1 MPRGTANYFLV
12 EGHRD
17 NFELTA
23 RRRKGEACPLAAWL
37 PRLRRTGMNLSV
49 IAVGGDALHHR
60 DGSDRP
66 LAGSLDVLDLFVN
79 DVETLRA
86 RGEPVQIVLDKEDLP
101 TRTDDGVVRFVMEIE
116 GGRPFQEDYSSG
128 KSMNRKLALLR
139 TFFRLG
145 IRSIHMTHNGR
156 NELGDGGNE
165 EDGGRLSRFGVA
177 ALHEAQRLGMNVSL
191 AHLTDSCIA
200 HALEVAEKPLTA
212 THDNARAVYPHP
224 RNFSDDQLRAMA
236 RNGGV
241 VGMHFLSMM
250 CNPQRLLLDDYLD
263 HVQHA
268 IRIAGYQYVGIG
280 WLGSDQ
286 GFREFAGSHSNSF
299 RADEGGEAL
308 EMREAYETLI
318 ERLSAR
324 GLPDEQIGAFT
335 GGNYL
340 RLLREVLP
348 ARRAGEGDRAG
359 SAAESDG
366 RVPVGARGAV

>member
-1 MPRGTANYFLV
+1 VGPASGKTQHGEATMARAAAQYFLV

-23 RRRKGEACPLAAWL
+23 RRRKGDRCPLAAWL
-37 PRLRRTGMNLSV
+37 PRLRRAGMNLSI
-49 IAVGGDALHHR
+49 IAVGGDGIHHR

-66 LAGSLDVLDLFVN
+66 LVGSLDVLDMFVN

-86 RGEPVQIVLDKEDLP
+86 RGEPVEVVLAREDLP
-101 TRTDDGVVRFVMEIE
+101 ARPDDGVVRFVLEIE

-128 KSMNRKLALLR
+128 KRMPEKLALLR

-145 IRSIHMTHNGR
+145 IRSIHLTHNGR

-177 ALHEAQRLGMNVSL
+177 VLKEAQHLGMNVSL

-200 HALEVAEKPLTA
+200 HALEVAEKPVTA

-224 RNFSDDQLRAMA
+224 RNFTDDQLRAMA

-241 VGMHFLSMM
+241 VGIHFLRMM

-263 HVQHA
+263 HMAHVAQ
-268 IRIAGYQYVGIG
+268 IAGHDHVGIG
-280 WLGSDQ
+280 WLGSDA

-299 RADEGGEAL
+299 LAAPGGEPL
-308 EMREAYETLI
+308 EMKEAYDVLV
-318 ERLSAR
+318 ERLAAR
-324 GLPDEQIGAFT
+324 GFSDAQIGAFT

-340 RLLREVLP
+340 RVLREVLP
-348 ARRAGEGDRAG
+348 AR
-359 SAAESDG
+359 
-366 RVPVGARGAV
+366 GA

>member
-1 MPRGTANYFLV
+1 MAKGVADYFLV

-23 RRRKGEACPLAAWL
+23 RRRKGDKCPLAAWL
-37 PRLRRTGMNLSV
+37 PRLQRAQMNVSM
-49 IAVGGDALHHR
+49 IAVGGDGIHHR

-66 LAGSLDVLDLFVN
+66 LPGSLDVLDMFLN
-79 DVETLRA
+79 DVESLRA
-86 RGEPVQIVLDKEDLP
+86 KGEPVQVILTKDDLP
-101 TRTDDGVVRFVMEIE
+101 SRPDDGVVRFVLEIE

-128 KSMNRKLALLR
+128 KRMHEKLALLR
-139 TFFRLG
+139 IFFRLG
-145 IRSIHMTHNGR
+145 IRSIHLTHNGR

-165 EDGGRLSRFGVA
+165 EDGGHLSRFGVA
-177 ALHEAQRLGMNVSL
+177 VLEEAQRLGMNVSL

-200 HALEVAEKPLTA
+200 HALEVAEKPVTA

-224 RNFSDDQLRAMA
+224 RNFTDDQLRAMA

-250 CNPQRLLLDDYLD
+250 CNKERLLLDDYLD
-263 HVQHA
+263 HVVHA
-268 IRIAGYQYVGIG
+268 TDVAGHEHVGIG
-280 WLGSDQ
+280 WLGSDA

-299 RADEGGEAL
+299 RTTKDGEPL

-318 ERLSAR
+318 DRLAQR
-324 GLPDEQIGAFT
+324 GFDDAEIDAFT

-340 RLLREVLP
+340 RVLREVLP
-348 ARRAGEGDRAG
+348 A
-359 SAAESDG
+359 
-366 RVPVGARGAV
+366 

>member
-1 MPRGTANYFLV
+1 MARGVAEHFLV

-23 RRRKGEACPLAAWL
+23 RRRKGDPCPLAAWL
-37 PRLRRTGMNLSV
+37 PRLQRAQMNASI
-49 IAVGGDALHHR
+49 IAVGGDGIHHR

-66 LAGSLDVLDLFVN
+66 LVGSLDVLDMFLN

-86 RGEPVQIVLDKEDLP
+86 RGEPVQIILTKDDLP
-101 TRTDDGVVRFVMEIE
+101 AHPDDGVVRFVLEIE
-116 GGRPFQEDYSSG
+116 GGRAFQEDYSSG
-128 KSMNRKLALLR
+128 KSMDQKLALLR

-145 IRSIHMTHNGR
+145 IRSIHLTHNGR

-165 EDGGRLSRFGVA
+165 EDGGRLSKFGVA
-177 ALHEAQRLGMNVSL
+177 VLNEAQQLGMNVSL

-200 HALEVAEKPLTA
+200 HALEVAKKPLTA

-224 RNFSDDQLRAMA
+224 RNFTDDQLRAMA

-241 VGMHFLSMM
+241 VGIHFLRMM
-250 CNPQRLLLDDYLD
+250 CNPNRLLLDDYVD
-263 HVQHA
+263 HVVHA
-268 IRIAGYQYVGIG
+268 ARVAGHDHIGIG

-286 GFREFAGSHSNSF
+286 GFREYAGSHSNSF
-299 RADEGGEAL
+299 LAQEGGEPL

-318 ERLSAR
+318 ERLDAAGFGEAQISAF
-324 GLPDEQIGAFT
+324 L

-340 RLLREVLP
+340 RVLREVLP
-348 ARRAGEGDRAG
+348 EM
-359 SAAESDG
+359 
-366 RVPVGARGAV
+366 

>member
-1 MPRGTANYFLV
+1 MSAGASVERFFLV

-23 RRRKGEACPLAAWL
+23 RRRKGDKTPLAAWL
-37 PRLRRTGMNLSV
+37 PRLQRAHMNLSI

-66 LAGSLDVLDLFVN
+66 LQGSLDVLDMFVG

-86 RGEPVQIVLDKEDLP
+86 RGEPVQIVLTKRDLP
-101 TRTDDGVVRFVMEIE
+101 QKRDDGVVRFLLEIE

-128 KSMNRKLALLR
+128 KRTHEKLALLR

-145 IRSIHMTHNGR
+145 IRSIHLTHNGR

-165 EDGGRLSRFGVA
+165 ADGGRLSHFGVA
-177 ALHEAQRLGMNVSL
+177 VLKEAQRLGMNVSL

-200 HALEVAEKPLTA
+200 HALEVAERPLTA

-224 RNFSDDQLRAMA
+224 RNFTDDQLRAFT
-236 RNGGV
+236 RNRGV
-241 VGMHFLSMM
+241 VGIHFLKMM
-250 CNPQRLLLDDYLD
+250 CNPERLLLDDYLD

-268 IRIAGYQYVGIG
+268 CEVAGHEHVGIG
-280 WLGSDQ
+280 WLGSDE
-286 GFREFAGSHSNSF
+286 GFRQFAGSHSNSF
-299 RADEGGEAL
+299 IAENGGQPL

-318 ERLSAR
+318 DRLAAR
-324 GLPDEQIGAFT
+324 GFSDEEIDAFT
-335 GGNYL
+335 GSNYL
-340 RLLREVLP
+340 RVLKELLPET
-348 ARRAGEGDRAG
+348 
-359 SAAESDG
+359 
-366 RVPVGARGAV
+366 

>member
-1 MPRGTANYFLV
+1 MSPAGSVERFLLV

-23 RRRKGEACPLAAWL
+23 RRRKGDKCPLAAWL
-37 PRLRRTGMNLSV
+37 PRLQRANLNLSI

-66 LAGSLDVLDLFVN
+66 LPGSLDVLDMFVS

-86 RGEPVQIVLDKEDLP
+86 KGEPVQIVLTKTDLP
-101 TRTDDGVVRFVMEIE
+101 QKPDDGVVRFLLEIE

-128 KSMNRKLALLR
+128 KRTHEKLALLR

-145 IRSIHMTHNGR
+145 IRSIHLTHNGR

-165 EDGGRLSRFGVA
+165 ADGGRLSRFGLAV
-177 ALHEAQRLGMNVSL
+177 LKEAQQLGMNVSL

-212 THDNARAVYPHP
+212 THDNARAVFPHP
-224 RNFSDDQLRAMA
+224 RNFTDDQLRAFA
-236 RNGGV
+236 RNRGV
-241 VGMHFLSMM
+241 VGIHFLKMM
-250 CNPQRLLLDDYLD
+250 CDPKRLLLDDYLD
-263 HVQHA
+263 HVAHA
-268 IRIAGYQYVGIG
+268 CKVAGHDHVGIG
-280 WLGSDQ
+280 WLGSDA
-286 GFREFAGSHSNSF
+286 GFREFAGSHANSF
-299 RADEGGEAL
+299 LATEGGEPL

-318 ERLSAR
+318 TRLSQRNFTDA
-324 GLPDEQIGAFT
+324 QIGAFL

-340 RLLREVLP
+340 RLLKEVLP
-348 ARRAGEGDRAG
+348 A
-359 SAAESDG
+359 
-366 RVPVGARGAV
+366 

>member
-1 MPRGTANYFLV
+1 MAKGVADHFLV

-23 RRRKGEACPLAAWL
+23 RRRKGDKCPLAAWL
-37 PRLRRTGMNLSV
+37 PRLQRAQMNVSI
-49 IAVGGDALHHR
+49 IAVGGDGLHHR

-66 LAGSLDVLDLFVN
+66 LPGSLDVLDMFVN
-79 DVETLRA
+79 DVEALRA
-86 RGEPVQIVLDKEDLP
+86 KGEPVQLILTKDDLP
-101 TRTDDGVVRFVMEIE
+101 AKPDDGVVRFVLEIE

-128 KSMNRKLALLR
+128 KRMHEKLALLR

-145 IRSIHMTHNGR
+145 IRSIHLTHNGR

-165 EDGGRLSRFGVA
+165 DDGGHLSKFGVA
-177 ALHEAQRLGMNVSL
+177 VLHEAQRLGMNVSL

-224 RNFSDDQLRAMA
+224 RNFTDDQLKAMA

-250 CNPQRLLLDDYLD
+250 CNPDRLLLDDYVD
-263 HVQHA
+263 HVVHA
-268 IRIAGYQYVGIG
+268 TDVAGHEHVGIG
-280 WLGSDQ
+280 WLGSDA

-299 RADEGGEAL
+299 LTEKGAEPL

-318 ERLSAR
+318 DRLSNR
-324 GLPDEQIGAFT
+324 GFNDAEIDAFT

-340 RLLREVLP
+340 RVLREVLP
-348 ARRAGEGDRAG
+348 Q
-359 SAAESDG
+359 
-366 RVPVGARGAV
+366 

>member
-1 MPRGTANYFLV
+1 MARDLGAYFLV

-23 RRRKGEACPLAAWL
+23 RRGKGEACPLAAWL
-37 PRLRRTGMNLSV
+37 PRLQRARMNVSI
-49 IAVGGDALHHR
+49 IAVGGDGIHHR

-66 LAGSLDVLDLFVN
+66 LPGSLDVLDMFVS

-86 RGEPVQIVLDKEDLP
+86 RGEPVQVVLTKDDLP
-101 TRTDDGVVRFVMEIE
+101 ARPDDGVVRFVLEIE

-128 KSMNRKLALLR
+128 KRMHEKLALLR

-145 IRSIHMTHNGR
+145 IRSIHLTHNGR

-165 EDGGRLSRFGVA
+165 EDGGCLSKFGVA
-177 ALHEAQRLGMNVSL
+177 VLKEAQQLGMNVSL

-200 HALEVAEKPLTA
+200 HALEVAEMPVTA

-224 RNFSDDQLRAMA
+224 RNFTDDQLRAMG

-241 VGMHFLSMM
+241 VGIHFLRMM
-250 CNPQRLLLDDYLD
+250 CNPDRLLLDDYLD
-263 HVQHA
+263 HVVHA
-268 IRIAGYQYVGIG
+268 AEVAGREHVGIG
-280 WLGSDQ
+280 WLGSDA

-299 RADEGGEAL
+299 LAENGGEPL
-308 EMREAYETLI
+308 EMREAYETLV
-318 ERLSAR
+318 ERLAGR
-324 GLPDEQIGAFT
+324 GFDDAQIDAFT

-340 RLLREVLP
+340 RVLREVLP
-348 ARRAGEGDRAG
+348 AA
-359 SAAESDG
+359 
-366 RVPVGARGAV
+366 

>member
-1 MPRGTANYFLV
+1 MRRGVGDYFLV

-23 RRRKGEACPLAAWL
+23 RRRKGEACPLASWL
-37 PRLRRTGMNLSV
+37 PRLRRAALNVSV
-49 IAVGGDALHHR
+49 IAVGGDGLHHR

-66 LAGSLDVLDLFVN
+66 LEGSLDVLDMFLN
-79 DVETLRA
+79 DVEALRA
-86 RGEPVQIVLDKEDLP
+86 RGEPVQVVLTRDDLP
-101 TRTDDGVVRFVMEIE
+101 SRPDDGVVRFVLEIE

-128 KSMNRKLALLR
+128 KPMHRKLALLR

-145 IRSIHMTHNGR
+145 IRSIHLTHNGR

-165 EDGGRLSRFGVA
+165 ADGGRLSRFGVA
-177 ALHEAQRLGMNVSL
+177 VLAEAQRLGMNVSL

-224 RNFSDDQLRAMA
+224 RNFTDDQLRAMA

-241 VGMHFLSMM
+241 VGIHFLRMM
-250 CNPQRLLLDDYLD
+250 CDPQRLLLDDYVD
-263 HVQHA
+263 HVVHAARVAGHQH
-268 IRIAGYQYVGIG
+268 VGIG

-286 GFREFAGSHSNSF
+286 GFREFAGSHANSF
-299 RADEGGEAL
+299 VAEAGGAPL

-318 ERLSAR
+318 ERLAAR
-324 GLPDEQIGAFT
+324 GFTDDQIGAFL

-340 RLLREVLP
+340 RVFREVLP
-348 ARRAGEGDRAG
+348 AGQPGGASRSG
-359 SAAESDG
+359 SGSS
-366 RVPVGARGAV
+366 

>member
-1 MPRGTANYFLV
+1 MAKGVADYFLV

-23 RRRKGEACPLAAWL
+23 RRRKGDKCPLAAWL
-37 PRLRRTGMNLSV
+37 PRLQRAQMNVSI
-49 IAVGGDALHHR
+49 IAVGGDGIHHR

-66 LAGSLDVLDLFVN
+66 LPGSLDVLDMFLS

-86 RGEPVQIVLDKEDLP
+86 KGEPVQVILTKDDLP
-101 TRTDDGVVRFVMEIE
+101 SRPDDGVVRFVLEIE

-128 KSMNRKLALLR
+128 KRMHEKLALLR
-139 TFFRLG
+139 MFFRLG
-145 IRSIHMTHNGR
+145 IRSIHLTHNGR

-165 EDGGRLSRFGVA
+165 EDGGHLSKFGVA
-177 ALHEAQRLGMNVSL
+177 VLKEAQQLGMNVSL

-200 HALEVAEKPLTA
+200 HALDVAEKPLTA
-212 THDNARAVYPHP
+212 THDNARAIYPHP
-224 RNFSDDQLRAMA
+224 RNFTDDQLRAMG

-250 CNPQRLLLDDYLD
+250 CNPERLLLDDYVD
-263 HVQHA
+263 HVVHA
-268 IRIAGYQYVGIG
+268 TDVAGHEHVGIG
-280 WLGSDQ
+280 WLGSDA

-299 RADEGGEAL
+299 RTAKDGEPL

-318 ERLSAR
+318 DRLAQR
-324 GLPDEQIGAFT
+324 GFDEEEIDAFT

-340 RLLREVLP
+340 RVLREVLP
-348 ARRAGEGDRAG
+348 TA
-359 SAAESDG
+359 
-366 RVPVGARGAV
+366 